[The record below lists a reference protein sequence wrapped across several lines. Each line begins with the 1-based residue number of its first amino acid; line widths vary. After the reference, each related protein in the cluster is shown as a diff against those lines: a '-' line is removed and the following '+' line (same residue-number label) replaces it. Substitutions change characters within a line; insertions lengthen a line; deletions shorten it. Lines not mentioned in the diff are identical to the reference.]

1 VKYQGA
7 LWSWAVTVYPN
18 EQVLQSE
25 DWPGLIDTHC
35 HLDLEPLSLR
45 LAEVVSDA
53 YLAGVTQF
61 VVPGVHPN
69 NWERMTSL
77 ARENGSIFPA
87 FGIHPMHAAF
97 ANDNNLSRLV
107 TLSSGAVAA
116 GEIGLDPYYTVSME
130 CQELA
135 FRKQLRLAVSMGLPV
150 LVHCR
155 RAFQWTLRI
164 LQEERAHHVG
174 GIMHAFSGSP
184 EMAREF
190 IKLGFAISISGMVTR
205 DNTIRLPRLV
215 RELPLEDLVLE
226 TDAPDMTP
234 QRYRGQQNQP
244 AYLMETL
251 HAVARIKGVD
261 VLDVARFCR
270 ARSLAVLSRMKVS

>member
-1 VKYQGA
+1 VKFQGA

-53 YLAGVTQF
+53 HLAGVTHF
-61 VVPGVHPN
+61 VVPGVHPSG
-69 NWERMTSL
+69 WERMDCL
-77 ARENGSIFPA
+77 ARENECIFPA
-87 FGIHPMHAAF
+87 FGIHPMHADLA
-97 ANDNNLSRLV
+97 DDSNLSRLAK
-107 TLSSGAVAA
+107 LSSSGVAI
-116 GEIGLDPYYTVSME
+116 GEIGLDPSYAASME
-130 CQELA
+130 CQERA
-135 FRKQLRLAVSMGLPV
+135 FREQLRLASSLGLPV

-155 RAFQWTLRI
+155 RAFQRTLWI
-164 LQEERAHHVG
+164 LREEGAHHVG

-184 EMAREF
+184 EMAHEF
-190 IKLGFAISISGMVTR
+190 IRLGFAISISGMVTR
-205 DNTIRLPRLV
+205 GNSVRLPRV
-215 RELPLEDLVLE
+215 VNELPLEDLVLE

-234 QRYRGQQNQP
+234 QRYRGRPNQP

-261 VLDVARFCR
+261 ALVVARFCR
-270 ARSLAVLSRMKVS
+270 ARTFAVLSRMNVR

>member
-1 VKYQGA
+1 
-7 LWSWAVTVYPN
+7 VYLI

-35 HLDLEPLSLR
+35 HLDLELFSQR
-45 LAEVVSDA
+45 LADVVTDA
-53 YLAGVTQF
+53 HLAGVTDF
-61 VVPGVHPN
+61 VVPGVHPDG
-69 NWERMTSL
+69 WERMAYL

-87 FGIHPMHAAF
+87 FGIHPMHADLA
-97 ANDNNLSRLV
+97 DDSNLSRLEA
-107 TLSSGAVAA
+107 LSSSGVAI
-116 GEIGLDPYYTVSME
+116 GEIGLDPSYTVSME
-130 CQELA
+130 CQERA
-135 FRKQLRLAVSMGLPV
+135 FRAQLRLALSLGLPV

-155 RAFQWTLRI
+155 RAFQRTLR
-164 LQEERAHHVG
+164 LLREEGVHNVG

-190 IKLGFAISISGMVTR
+190 IRLGFAISISGMVTR

-215 RELPLEDLVLE
+215 RELPLEELVLE

-234 QRYRGQQNQP
+234 QRYRGQPNQP
-244 AYLMETL
+244 AYLTETL

-261 VLDVARFCR
+261 VLDVARSCR
-270 ARSLAVLSRMKVS
+270 ARSMTILSGMNAS